1 MYSAVADTGALV
13 QALLRAAPGKKLI
26 GVNEWLSLRDVTKLL
41 AEVLGKGTEFVDH
54 NPSFDMGDPDLEK
67 DHADM
72 IGFCVE
78 FRYDGGNVDKSVVQP
93 ADLGVP
99 VQLGSVKEW
108 CEKQDWKKVLQVN

>member
-13 QALLRAAPGKKLI
+13 QALIHTSPGKKLI
-26 GVNEWLSLRDVTKLL
+26 GVNEWLNVRDFAKIL
-41 AEVLGKGTEFVDH
+41 AQVLGKGVEFVDY

-78 FRYDGGNVDKSVVQP
+78 FGYDGGKVDKSIVQP
-93 ADLGVP
+93 TDLGIP

-108 CEKQDWKKVLQVN
+108 CRKQDWEKILQID